1 MPKSHEREV
10 RYDEKKATLS
20 KNGKA
25 GTRGI
30 LHWRINENSEM
41 NVTVTIDKIEE
52 PGILA
57 YAEFYFEAT
66 LTYGAINK
74 PPKRVVGF
82 RARTADGDAS
92 IFKYYESIIS
102 FEKTPYFLI

>member
-1 MPKSHEREV
+1 
-10 RYDEKKATLS
+10 
-20 KNGKA
+20 
-25 GTRGI
+25 
-30 LHWRINENSEM
+30 M

-92 IFKYYESIIS
+92 IFKYYESSREIKV
-102 FEKTPYFLI
+102 EPLIDLINEALDKAAA